1 MVSADNAHAFHP
13 AHAEKYD
20 PKSRVYMN
28 GGVVIKQSANQKYTT
43 DAVSEAVTKMICEK
57 AGVPCQVFANHA
69 DIPGGSTLGAILNS
83 LVSVTSV
90 DIGMAQLAMHSPY
103 ETARRQRYCLS
114 GAVRKD
120 LL

>member
-1 MVSADNAHAFHP
+1 MHMRSIRRMRRNS
-13 AHAEKYD
+13 D

-69 DIPGGSTLGAILNS
+69 DTWRK
-83 LVSVTSV
+83 
-90 DIGMAQLAMHSPY
+90 H
-103 ETARRQRYCLS
+103 ARRNSGTLLS
-114 GAVRKD
+114 R
-120 LL
+120 

>member
-1 MVSADNAHAFHP
+1 MLFRS
-13 AHAEKYD
+13 
-20 PKSRVYMN
+20 
-28 GGVVIKQSANQKYTT
+28 IKQSANQKYTT
-43 DAVSEAVTKMICEK
+43 DAVSEAVTKMLCEK

-103 ETARRQRYCLS
+103 ETA
-114 GAVRKD
+114 GAKDTAYLVQFAKTFYETTLVRTEHGFSLEEK
-120 LL
+120 

>member
-43 DAVSEAVTKMICEK
+43 DAVSEAVTKMICE
-57 AGVPCQVFANHA
+57 GRRTVPG
-69 DIPGGSTLGAILNS
+69 IRKPRR
-83 LVSVTSV
+83 
-90 DIGMAQLAMHSPY
+90 HSGRKH
-103 ETARRQRYCLS
+103 ARRNSELSCLGDKRGYRNGS
-114 GAVRKD
+114 ACDAFPV
-120 LL
+120 